1 MCFGSANILLALL
14 DIKLNRIII
23 KSKKQASLS
32 GREEDVNLSSN
43 VDYATLSNDT
53 NFTIFKFKDHLIR
66 FKAPYSLER
75 YLDVIEWDHGY
86 LVVTAKYRHNTDAEE
101 EYIDLVPILEDLY
114 FDVDDFLNQ
123 IKEVRVQNV

>member
-1 MCFGSANILLALL
+1 M
-14 DIKLNRIII
+14 
-23 KSKKQASLS
+23 
-32 GREEDVNLSSN
+32 SSN